1 MAAKT
6 VMPKSMAAGLCTG
19 CRKCGEDSKKARC
32 TCFKS
37 ELSTIIASAA
47 SFGAALDGGAAAA
60 AAAATA
66 GGAGVAGNR
75 GAPTGV
81 GDAASEPGAPHAVPH
96 GGAPGTCTG
105 GTVVAGTARVAEAL
119 PLPAL

>member
-1 MAAKT
+1 
-6 VMPKSMAAGLCTG
+6 MPKSMAAGLCTG

-60 AAAATA
+60 AVATA
-66 GGAGVAGNR
+66 GGAGVAGSR
-75 GAPTGV
+75 GVPAGV
-81 GDAASEPGAPHAVPH
+81 GDAASAAGA
-96 GGAPGTCTG
+96 GAA
-105 GTVVAGTARVAEAL
+105 VAGAARVAEAL
-119 PLPAL
+119 PLPALRAKVLVVSN

>member
-1 MAAKT
+1 
-6 VMPKSMAAGLCTG
+6 MPKSMAAGLCTG

-60 AAAATA
+60 AAVTTT
-66 GGAGVAGNR
+66 GGAGVAGSR
-75 GAPTGV
+75 GAPAGV
-81 GDAASEPGAPHAVPH
+81 GDAARAAGAPHSVPH
-96 GGAPGTCTG
+96 GGAPGTCAG
-105 GTVVAGTARVAEAL
+105 GAVVAGTARVAETL